1 MEARDFSRVRLH
13 QKQQS
18 TESGGSRMKE
28 ELRMLSG
35 LMDEMIK
42 KFQRECL
49 SPEMAREEL
58 ATLGFSEE
66 YIRELDV

>member
-1 MEARDFSRVRLH
+1 MI
-13 QKQQS
+13 K
-18 TESGGSRMKE
+18 